1 MHSLIHPLTHPGIVV
16 LEVFRIDSPYE
27 KVTQVKGS
35 GAADDAGMQR
45 VVTVLEGKS
54 SIWTSH
60 KNPLKTTIFLPKSLY
75 PSCHIHKFNFHF
87 YSHLPL
93 PMSNV

>member
-54 SIWTSH
+54 SI
-60 KNPLKTTIFLPKSLY
+60 
-75 PSCHIHKFNFHF
+75 
-87 YSHLPL
+87 
-93 PMSNV
+93 